1 MLRREGSMLKFPG
14 SVFSREGTGPRR
26 EGSPWTGLWAVV
38 MKEMADHLSSVRM
51 RLLEVLMLLTAIGT
65 VYAAI
70 QGIRRE
76 VGQDPFL
83 FLRLFTTPVSQ
94 DRPYSFVA
102 FLGFL
107 IPIAAIA
114 LGFDAINGEHNR
126 RTLSRV
132 LAQPIYRDA
141 LLLGKF
147 LAGLF
152 TLSITLLALWLL
164 VTGLGLYRLGVPPGG
179 EEVGRSLLFM
189 GATVAYAGI
198 WLALA
203 MCFSVM
209 FRQPATSALAALAVW
224 LFFAVF
230 WEIVA
235 DVLAQALLVTA
246 PNANELTRAQ
256 LRLFLSRL
264 SPNTLYSEIVIGLL
278 NPEVRALGPVLVTQL
293 EGAILGTPLP
303 FSQSLLLIWPQLTTL
318 IAAVLLLFALTYRM
332 FQRQE
337 ARA

>member
-107 IPIAAIA
+107 IPIA
-114 LGFDAINGEHNR
+114 R
-126 RTLSRV
+126 SRWD
-132 LAQPIYRDA
+132 LMPS
-141 LLLGKF
+141 
-147 LAGLF
+147 
-152 TLSITLLALWLL
+152 TEST
-164 VTGLGLYRLGVPPGG
+164 
-179 EEVGRSLLFM
+179 
-189 GATVAYAGI
+189 TVARSAVCLRSPSI
-198 WLALA
+198 
-203 MCFSVM
+203 
-209 FRQPATSALAALAVW
+209 ATRCCSGS
-224 LFFAVF
+224 F
-230 WEIVA
+230 WPVS
-235 DVLAQALLVTA
+235 
-246 PNANELTRAQ
+246 
-256 LRLFLSRL
+256 SRCR
-264 SPNTLYSEIVIGLL
+264 SRCSRCGC
-278 NPEVRALGPVLVTQL
+278 
-293 EGAILGTPLP
+293 
-303 FSQSLLLIWPQLTTL
+303 S
-318 IAAVLLLFALTYRM
+318 
-332 FQRQE
+332 
-337 ARA
+337 